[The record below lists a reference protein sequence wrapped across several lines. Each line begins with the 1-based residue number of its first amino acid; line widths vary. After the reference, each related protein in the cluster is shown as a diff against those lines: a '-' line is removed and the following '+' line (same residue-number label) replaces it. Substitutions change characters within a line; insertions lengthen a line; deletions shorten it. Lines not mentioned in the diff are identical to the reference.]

1 VHSKNGNSPEGDA
14 EEELVYYRFI
24 RTGAGGKP
32 ILPVAFAT
40 PRGSVDVPAVL
51 VPAAP
56 VTRLSPMWSQSI
68 ELSPG
73 QAVSAQL
80 RDRDGKLAGP
90 TVDLVPQVD
99 PELGLGLGTDEEWY
113 ATEGAAL
120 GQDFL
125 QHFTVGLLGPAQV
138 IAVAFG
144 DFGFGYTL
152 SAN

>member
-1 VHSKNGNSPEGDA
+1 MHSQNGSSPEGDA

-32 ILPVAFAT
+32 ILPVSFAT
-40 PRGSVDVPAVL
+40 SRGSADVPAVL
-51 VPAAP
+51 VPAEP
-56 VTRLSPMWSQSI
+56 VTRLSPMWSKSI

-73 QAVSAQL
+73 QVVSAQL
-80 RDRDGKLAGP
+80 LDRDGKLAGP
-90 TVDLVPQVD
+90 AIDLVPEVD
-99 PELGLGLGTDEEWY
+99 ATVGASTDEEWY
-113 ATEGAAL
+113 ATEGAVL

-144 DFGFGYTL
+144 DFGFGYSI

>member
-1 VHSKNGNSPEGDA
+1 MHSQNGNSPQGDGD
-14 EEELVYYRFI
+14 EELVYFRFV

-32 ILPVAFAT
+32 ILPVAFST
-40 PRGSVDVPAVL
+40 SRGSADVPAVL
-51 VPAAP
+51 APATP

-73 QAVSAQL
+73 QVVSAQL
-80 RDRDGKLAGP
+80 LDRDGHAAGP
-90 TVDLVPQVD
+90 PIDLTPEVD
-99 PELGLGLGTDEEWY
+99 PEIGAQSTEEWY
-113 ATEGAAL
+113 ATEGAVL

-138 IAVAFG
+138 VAVAFG
-144 DFGFGYTL
+144 DLGFGFAV